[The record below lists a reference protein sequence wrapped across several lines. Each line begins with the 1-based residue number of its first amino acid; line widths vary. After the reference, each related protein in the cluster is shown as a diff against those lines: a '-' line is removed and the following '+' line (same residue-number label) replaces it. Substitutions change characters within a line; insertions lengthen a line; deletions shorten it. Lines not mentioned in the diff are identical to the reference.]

1 MRTYKTEAGLSVKL
15 KDDSVDVESVAPGVL
30 EQVVEAARPQY
41 AKRRNLGNF
50 VVTSAHD
57 GTHSDNSLHD
67 DGLAVDLRV
76 WGFSDAQARRVTTG
90 IQAALGEHWDV
101 VYETDHIHCEFDP
114 PTEAG

>member
-1 MRTYKTEAGLSVKL
+1 MRTYETENGLSVNL

-30 EQVVEAARPQY
+30 DAVVEAARPQY
-41 AKRRNLGNF
+41 AKRRNLQNF

-57 GTHSDNSLHD
+57 GTHSDNSLHN

-90 IQAALGEHWDV
+90 IQTALGEKWDV
-101 VYETDHIHCEFDP
+101 VFEVDHIHAEFDP
-114 PTEAG
+114 PD

>member
-1 MRTYKTEAGLSVKL
+1 MRTYKTETDASVKL

-30 EQVVEAARPQY
+30 DAVVGAARPQY

-50 VVTSAHD
+50 VITSAHD

-76 WGFSDAQARRVTTG
+76 WGFSNAQARRVTTG
-90 IQAALGEHWDV
+90 IQAELGDKWDV
-101 VYETDHIHCEFDP
+101 VYEVDHIHIEFDP
-114 PTEAG
+114 D